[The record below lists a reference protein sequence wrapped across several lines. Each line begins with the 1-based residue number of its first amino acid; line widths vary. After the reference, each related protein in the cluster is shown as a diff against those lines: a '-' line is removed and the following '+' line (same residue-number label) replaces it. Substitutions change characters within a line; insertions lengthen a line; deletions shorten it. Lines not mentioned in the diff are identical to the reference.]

1 MSTNPPLPSTSS
13 ILPSVANPSTP
24 AIDRNEL
31 INLVNQLLVPI
42 HKEQALIELSKRREH
57 VPDLAPILWFSRGNL
72 TICAFFFHA

>member
-1 MSTNPPLPSTSS
+1 MASNNPLTSNLPQATNPSLSTQ
-13 ILPSVANPSTP
+13 

-57 VPDLAPILWFSRGNL
+57 VPDLAPILWFSRGKKKL
-72 TICAFFFHA
+72 RS